1 MLEVLGGP
9 GERSILSKRTGAGK
23 DEKEAGMEDGE
34 LQGDNEA
41 EEVQVKRESDESPG
55 SHVSESAEEW
65 REGEDEK
72 REEDEEGYDKKR
84 AEEISEEE
92 SKGKHTFPGPSL
104 KFMCYKVKVA

>member
-1 MLEVLGGP
+1 MLEALGGP

-92 SKGKHTFPGPSL
+92 SKGRRTFPGPSL

>member
-1 MLEVLGGP
+1 MLEALGGP

-23 DEKEAGMEDGE
+23 DEKEAGMED
-34 LQGDNEA
+34 GDNEA